1 MHRND
6 FVGRLLGIVVFLV
19 GVGLLAFVF
28 SIAYG
33 FFSSDIVG
41 SHAIKDAGEPVAT
54 QLGRSAVD
62 MLAKI
67 GLLIVMTIVGSLI
80 AGRGIQLYFASTGR
94 HEAAPGKRTEI
105 VE

>member
-1 MHRND
+1 MHRHD
-6 FVGRLLGIVVFLV
+6 LVGRLLGIAVFLV

-28 SIAYG
+28 LMAYG
-33 FFSSDIVG
+33 FFSSDILG
-41 SHAIKDAGEPVAT
+41 SRAIKDVGEPVAT

-94 HEAAPGKRTEI
+94 HEAAPGKPTEV

>member
-6 FVGRLLGIVVFLV
+6 LVGRLLGIVVFLV

-28 SIAYG
+28 LMAYG

-67 GLLIVMTIVGSLI
+67 GLLVVMTIVGSLI

-94 HEAAPGKRTEI
+94 HEVASGKRTEI